1 MSGQGNGHASDK
13 RQRAERAGR
22 RAETLV
28 SLYLRLT
35 GHRIL
40 SRRYKTRSGEIDIVA
55 RRGRT
60 VIFVE
65 VKQRARASHAI
76 DPVTA
81 QSEERIIRAGEQFL
95 SRHPHYVEAGYGLRY
110 DVVLV
115 IGRWRLQH
123 QRDMFRGW

>member
-1 MSGQGNGHASDK
+1 MTKPGESTDR

-22 RAETLV
+22 RAERLV
-28 SLYLRLT
+28 ALYLRLC

-40 SRRYKTRSGEIDIVA
+40 AQRYKTRSGEIDLIA

-60 VIFVE
+60 LIFVE
-65 VKQRARASHAI
+65 VKQRARGDHAI

-81 QSEERIIRAGEQFL
+81 RSEERIIRAGEQFL

-110 DVVLV
+110 DVVIVL
-115 IGRWRLQH
+115 GRWHIRH

>member
-1 MSGQGNGHASDK
+1 MNGQVSGK

-40 SRRYKTRSGEIDIVA
+40 ARRYKTRSGEIDIA
-55 RRGRT
+55 AQRGRT
-60 VIFVE
+60 LIFVE
-65 VKQRARASHAI
+65 VKQRARADHAI

-81 QSEERIIRAGEQFL
+81 QSEERIIRAGEHFL
-95 SRHPHYVEAGYGLRY
+95 SRHPYYVEAGYGLRY
-110 DVVLV
+110 DVILV
-115 IGRWRLQH
+115 IGRWRIRH